1 MNAETH
7 GLVDLNHHTNF
18 SGFDYILIDI
28 ASQFGHDKLTFPQRL
43 VWAYE
48 NFDNFE
54 RLANARGHWKE
65 RPLYLKSVNTLRR
78 VQMGQPTGAMVGLDA
93 VCSGM
98 QILSVISGCEKGA
111 KSTGMIDLDRCAD
124 AYTDCMKAMQR
135 KLPGLASVE
144 RKAIKQA
151 CMTVLYGSVKEP
163 IKLFGDGTPE
173 LNAFYKAMYEIAPGA
188 SELVNVLKAAWQ
200 KWALNHSW
208 VLPDNHHAEVPV
220 METIETRVEVDEL
233 DHHKF
238 DYEYSINEGCEKG
251 VSLIANVT
259 HSIDGW
265 VLRTMIRRC
274 NYDPAVARNA
284 LSVLQLESMQ
294 RAIGFVSQPEKYPD
308 QIVTRCKYFARNG
321 IADIS
326 IIDYLDDDTVEIL
339 SDSHIAKLI
348 AILHTML
355 EHEPF
360 PIVCIHDEF
369 KASMNNLNDLRK
381 HYKNILAD
389 LADSDILNDIVSQI
403 TGRPSSIA
411 KKSYTLGEKIR
422 KSNYALC

>member
-1 MNAETH
+1 MNAQVHVEELT
-7 GLVDLNHHTNF
+7 NHHGDFT
-18 SGFDYILIDI
+18 GFQYLLIDI

-43 VWAYE
+43 EWSFE
-48 NFDNFE
+48 NFENFE
-54 RLANARGHWKE
+54 KLSDDRGHWKE
-65 RPLYLKSVNTLRR
+65 RPLYLKSVSTLRKI
-78 VQMGQPTGAMVGLDA
+78 QAGEPTGAMCGLDA

-98 QILSVISGCEKGA
+98 QILSVISGCETGA
-111 KSTGMIDLDRCAD
+111 CSTGMIDPDRCAD
-124 AYTDCMKAMQR
+124 AYTDCMMAMQR
-135 KLPGLASVE
+135 RLPGLASVP
-144 RKAIKQA
+144 RKDIKQA
-151 CMTVLYGSVKEP
+151 CMTVLYGSVFEP

-173 LNAFYKAMYEIAPGA
+173 LNAFYAAMYEIAPGA
-188 SELVNVLKAAWQ
+188 SELVSVLKVAWQ
-200 KWALNHSW
+200 KFALQHNW
-208 VLPDNHHAEVPV
+208 VLPDDHHVVVPV

-274 NYDPAVARNA
+274 NYNYEVACNA
-284 LSVLQLESMQ
+284 LDVLQLESMQ
-294 RAIGFVSQPEKYPD
+294 RAIGFVSMPEKYPD
-308 QIVTRCKYFARNG
+308 EVVARCKHFKRSG
-321 IADIS
+321 VADIS

-339 SDSHIAKLI
+339 SDEHIAKLI

-355 EHEPF
+355 EHAPF
-360 PIVCIHDEF
+360 PVVCIHDEF
-369 KASMNNLNDLRK
+369 KCSPNNMNHLRK

-389 LADSDILNDIVSQI
+389 LAESEILNDIVNQI